1 MQRITI
7 TLDDDLVADFEEFL
21 ADNGYQN
28 RSEAIRDL
36 LRQRID
42 EQKLTASP
50 SGNCLATL
58 TYVFNHHERDLA
70 SRLTESHHA
79 HHDLNIATLHVH
91 LDHDNCMESVV
102 LRGPVERVQAYANAT
117 IAQPGVRH
125 GNLNLLPVKIAEQTH
140 THGPDS
146 GEHRHVHVQP
156 MS

>member
-7 TLDDDLVADFEEFL
+7 TLDDDLVADFGKYL

-36 LRQRID
+36 IRQRIE
-42 EQKLTASP
+42 EQRLTAHP
-50 SGNCLATL
+50 SGDCLATL
-58 TYVFNHHERDLA
+58 TYVFNHHERELA

-91 LDHDNCMESVV
+91 LDHENCMESVL
-102 LRGPVERVQAYANAT
+102 LRGPVERVQAFANAT

-125 GNLNLLPVKIAEQTH
+125 GNLYVLPVKIAEQTH
-140 THGPDS
+140 RHGSDPKA
-146 GEHRHVHVQP
+146 HRHEHVQP
-156 MS
+156 TS

>member
-7 TLDDDLVADFEEFL
+7 TLDDDLVTDFEEFL

-42 EQKLTASP
+42 EQRLAANP
-50 SGNCLATL
+50 SGNCLAIL

-70 SRLTESHHA
+70 NRLTESHHA
-79 HHDLNIATLHVH
+79 HHDLSIATLHVH

-102 LRGPVERVQAYANAT
+102 LRGPVARVQAFAKAT

-125 GNLNLLPVKIAEQTH
+125 GNLNLLPVKITAQTH
-140 THGPDS
+140 THGTDS
-146 GEHRHVHVQP
+146 GAQRHEHVQP
-156 MS
+156 IC

>member
-1 MQRITI
+1 MQRMTI
-7 TLDDDLVADFEEFL
+7 TLDDDLVEDFEKYL

-36 LRQRID
+36 IRQRMD
-42 EQKLTASP
+42 EQKLTKKP
-50 SGNCLATL
+50 SGNCLANL
-58 TYVFNHHERDLA
+58 TYIFNHHERDLA

-102 LRGPVERVQAYANAT
+102 LRGSVERIEAFANAT

-125 GNLNLLPVKIAEQTH
+125 GNLYVLPVKIATQTH
-140 THGPDS
+140 RHGSDPQA
-146 GEHRHVHVQP
+146 HRHVHVQP
-156 MS
+156 TS

>member
-1 MQRITI
+1 MQRMTI
-7 TLDDDLVADFEEFL
+7 TLDDDLVADFEKYL

-36 LRQRID
+36 IRQRID
-42 EQKLTASP
+42 EQRLTEQP
-50 SGNCLATL
+50 SGDCLANL

-79 HHDLNIATLHVH
+79 RHDLNIATLHVH

-102 LRGPVERVQAYANAT
+102 LRGPVERVHAFANAT

-125 GNLNLLPVKIAEQTH
+125 GNLYELPVKIAEQKH
-140 THGPDS
+140 KHGAYS
-146 GEHRHVHVQP
+146 GTHRHVHVHP
-156 MS
+156 TS

>member
-1 MQRITI
+1 MTI
-7 TLDDDLVADFEEFL
+7 TLDDDLVADFEKYL

-36 LRQRID
+36 IRQRID
-42 EQKLTASP
+42 EQRLTEQPA
-50 SGNCLATL
+50 GDCLANL
-58 TYVFNHHERDLA
+58 SYVFNHHERDLA

-102 LRGPVERVQAYANAT
+102 LRGPIERVQAFAKAT

-125 GNLNLLPVKIAEQTH
+125 GHLYVLPVKIAEQTH
-140 THGPDS
+140 THSADAPA
-146 GEHRHVHVQP
+146 HRHVHVQP
-156 MS
+156 TC

>member
-1 MQRITI
+1 MTI
-7 TLDDDLVADFEEFL
+7 TLDDDLVADFEKYL

-36 LRQRID
+36 IRQRID
-42 EQKLTASP
+42 EQRLTEQPA
-50 SGNCLATL
+50 GDCLANL
-58 TYVFNHHERDLA
+58 SYVFNHHERALA

-102 LRGPVERVQAYANAT
+102 LRGPIERVQAFASAT

-125 GNLNLLPVKIAEQTH
+125 GHLYVLPVKIAEETH
-140 THGPDS
+140 THSADAPA
-146 GEHRHVHVQP
+146 HRHVHVQP
-156 MS
+156 TC

>member
-1 MQRITI
+1 MQRMTI
-7 TLDDDLVADFEEFL
+7 TLDDDLVADFEKYL

-42 EQKLTASP
+42 EQRLAENP
-50 SGNCLATL
+50 SGNCLANL

-91 LDHDNCMESVV
+91 LDHHNCMESVV
-102 LRGPVERVQAYANAT
+102 LRGPLKRVQAFANAT
-117 IAQPGVRH
+117 IAEPGVRH
-125 GNLNLLPVKIAEQTH
+125 GNLYVLPVKIAAQKH
-140 THGPDS
+140 RHGSDPQA
-146 GEHRHVHVQP
+146 HRHVHVQP
-156 MS
+156 TS

>member
-1 MQRITI
+1 MQRMTI
-7 TLDDDLVADFEEFL
+7 TLDDDLVADFEKYL

-36 LRQRID
+36 IRQRID
-42 EQKLTASP
+42 EQRLTKQP
-50 SGNCLATL
+50 GGDCLANL

-102 LRGPVERVQAYANAT
+102 LRGPVERVQAFANAT

-125 GNLNLLPVKIAEQTH
+125 GHLYVLPVKIAEQTH
-140 THGPDS
+140 THGADS
-146 GEHRHVHVQP
+146 PAHRHVHVQP
-156 MS
+156 TL

>member
-1 MQRITI
+1 MQRMTI
-7 TLDDDLVADFEEFL
+7 TLDDDLVADFEKYL
-21 ADNGYQN
+21 VDHGYQN

-42 EQKLTASP
+42 EQRLTEQP
-50 SGNCLATL
+50 GGDCLANL

-70 SRLTESHHA
+70 SRLTDSHHA

-102 LRGPVERVQAYANAT
+102 LRGPVERVQAFANAT

-125 GNLNLLPVKIAEQTH
+125 GHLYVLPVKIAEQTH
-140 THGPDS
+140 THGTDS
-146 GEHRHVHVQP
+146 PAHRHVHVQP
-156 MS
+156 TY